1 MMTFYKEHFLR
12 AELVL
17 SVVLTLLLAESG
29 MWLPELGKALTDLT
43 GKDTTVY
50 STLAG
55 LAGTLLGFVIT
66 SISILIAIGRIPQL
80 ALIRDSGHMETVW
93 AVYSQAIGWLAM
105 ATIWSLAGMVLSRSG
120 HAGSVIAIGE
130 CGLVILC
137 AFRVYRCVWVLSS
150 FVRSALLPPP
160 PPMNAYGT
168 DPAAEV

>member
-1 MMTFYKEHFLR
+1 MRTFYKAHFLC
-12 AELVL
+12 AEFAL
-17 SVVLTLLLAESG
+17 SVILTLFLAEAG
-29 MWLPELGKALTDLT
+29 VWLPALGKALTDLT

-50 STLAG
+50 STLAS

-66 SISILIAIGRIPQL
+66 SISILIAIGRSPQL
-80 ALIRDSGHMETVW
+80 KLIRDSGQMATVW

-105 ATIWSLAGMVLSRSG
+105 ATVWSLAGMVLSRAG
-120 HAGSVIAIGE
+120 HAGSVIAVGE

-150 FVRSALLPPP
+150 VVRSTLLPPP
-160 PPMNAYGT
+160 HPMNAYAA